1 MQWSR
6 TPTLRYR
13 GRTNTFFERTAFPV
27 KKIADLLGVNES
39 TLRRKRMVY
48 GVTGDEDLSWTQIS
62 DTDLEKIGNT
72 SAKSRLLSI
81 SEISN

>member
-1 MQWSR
+1 M
-6 TPTLRYR
+6 
-13 GRTNTFFERTAFPV
+13 